1 MQKITI
7 LLISFLSIYFTNL
20 SAQVVRTIH
29 QAFPMEKSYT
39 QVHIDIGYPFQ
50 HETWAGDYVL
60 VETTINLSNASKSV
74 MDFFQESGR
83 YKVEQY
89 KYQAG
94 AGFRMKKMSRR
105 AIQTNKGIC
114 EEKVLVRLYVPENLK
129 VNAVGVPE
137 AAPIDK

>member
-60 VETTINLSNASKSV
+60 VETTINLSNVSKSV

>member
-1 MQKITI
+1 MQKNAIV
-7 LLISFLSIYFTNL
+7 LICAVFIYCTSL

-39 QVHIDIGYPFQ
+39 QVHIDIGYPYQ

-60 VETTINLSNASKSV
+60 VETTVNLSNASKYV

-94 AGFRMKKMSRR
+94 AGFRMKKMSRKT
-105 AIQTNKGIC
+105 IQTSKGIC
-114 EEKVLVRLYVPENLK
+114 EENVLIRLYVPEKLK
-129 VNAVGVPE
+129 VHAVGVPE
-137 AAPIDK
+137 VSPVTE

>member
-7 LLISFLSIYFTNL
+7 LLIGALSIYFTNL

-60 VETTINLSNASKSV
+60 VETTVNLNNATKSV

-114 EEKVLVRLYVPENLK
+114 EENVLVRLYVPENLK

-137 AAPIDK
+137 VSPIDK